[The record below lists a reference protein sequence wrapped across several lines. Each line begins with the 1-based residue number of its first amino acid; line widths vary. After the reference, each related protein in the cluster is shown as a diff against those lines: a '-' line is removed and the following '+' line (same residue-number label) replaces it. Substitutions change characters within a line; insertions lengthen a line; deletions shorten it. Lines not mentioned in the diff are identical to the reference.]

1 MKNYLM
7 LEDYNKW
14 KNKIEK
20 KNKLFYILYY
30 LGKIGKRLI

>member
-20 KNKLFYILYY
+20 KNKYIYIIYY
-30 LGKIGKRLI
+30 LGQIRKRLI